1 LTGTAVGSSKNANLG
16 LNKINF
22 LGYTTISQA
31 IPAIANGTSY
41 TFNSDPKFFGIN
53 APLGNLTL
61 SRKGKDK
68 LIGSFSGFDVF
79 DKANSTAFTSAKL
92 TVTGGEGKF
101 KNASGFGTV
110 SGTIKTNAE
119 TLINVG
125 TYAIDINIDV
135 PKSVPESSNV
145 GGILMGISGAFL
157 LNKKLYA

>member
-1 LTGTAVGSSKNANLG
+1 VKDRTKNANLG
-16 LNKINF
+16 LKKIDF
-22 LGYTTISQA
+22 LGYARISEA
-31 IPAIANGTSY
+31 IPAITDGTSY

-53 APLGNLTL
+53 APPGNLTL
-61 SRKGKDK
+61 SGKGKDK

-92 TVTGGEGKF
+92 TIVGGEGKF

-125 TYAIDINIDV
+125 TYAIDISFDV
-135 PKSVPESSNV
+135 PKSVPESTSI
-145 GGILMGISGAFL
+145 GGMLLGISGAFFL
-157 LNKKLYA
+157 KKKLYA